1 MFQHLVFLMAGG
13 NGQPN
18 PSAHLFLIA
27 GIFVIM
33 YFFMIRPQ
41 SKKANEQRQFIQN
54 IQKGDKVVSIGGI
67 HGKVLKVD
75 DNTLL
80 VEVDNNV
87 KLRFERTAI
96 SYEYTKAIREIA
108 AQTTGTEDKASS

>member
-1 MFQHLVFLMAGG
+1 MFLNMLILLMGSPA

-41 SKKANEQRQFIQN
+41 SKKANEQRDFIAN
-54 IQKGDKVVSIGGI
+54 LQKGDKVVTIGGI
-67 HGKVLKVD
+67 HGKILRTDETSVLLEID
-75 DNTLL
+75 TNTKIR
-80 VEVDNNV
+80 VE
-87 KLRFERTAI
+87 RSAI
-96 SYEYTKAIREIA
+96 SVEYTKAARTQTSAGEEKEA
-108 AQTTGTEDKASS
+108 AK

>member
-1 MFQHLVFLMAGG
+1 MAGG

-41 SKKANEQRQFIQN
+41 SKKANEQREFIQN
-54 IQKGDKVVSIGGI
+54 IQKGDKVVTIGGL
-67 HGKVLKVD
+67 HGKVMKVD
-75 DNTLL
+75 ETSLL
-80 VEVDNNV
+80 LEVDNNV
-87 KLRFERTAI
+87 KLRIEKTAI
-96 SYEYTKAIREIA
+96 SFEYTKALRA
-108 AQTTGTEDKASS
+108 AAAVASGTEEKNS

>member
-1 MFQHLVFLMAGG
+1 MFQYAILIMAGG

-41 SKKANEQRQFIQN
+41 SKKANEQREFIQN
-54 IQKGDKVVSIGGI
+54 IQKGDKVVTIGGI

-75 DNTLL
+75 ESSLL
-80 VEVDNNV
+80 LEVDNNV
-87 KLRFERTAI
+87 KLRFEKTAI
-96 SYEYTKAIREIA
+96 SFEYTKALRA
-108 AQTTGTEDKASS
+108 AAATPGTEEKNS